1 MIEKEFI
8 PYELALELK
17 QLRFNE
23 PCLSYFDSRLEQQ
36 LGNFDFT
43 EIEVYKVY
51 NESASVLVPTFSQA
65 FRFFRQKG
73 YIVNIVCDA
82 ENVNHRYMFDIFYDI
97 QLKYSGAYEVDTYEQ
112 TELECLKK
120 LIELIKKG
128 NK

>member
-1 MIEKEFI
+1 MIEKEFV
-8 PYELALELK
+8 PYEEALTLKELG
-17 QLRFNE
+17 FNE
-23 PCLSYFDSRLEQQ
+23 PCLASYFHADKRLGLYEYINH
-36 LGNFDFT
+36 GEYT
-43 EIEVYKVY
+43 
-51 NESASVLVPTFSQA
+51 VLAPTYSQA

-112 TELECLKK
+112 TELACLEK
-120 LIELIKKG
+120 LIELVKGG